1 MEVARGSSPLYV
13 TCRAPPF
20 PPRIQRVCL
29 WYIFSSKPQAR
40 IQLTSGQ
47 QPLLMPLK
55 NNPEQKKTTSS
66 WNTMCMTHRY
76 VNIIKNQRKKH
87 QETHIISIYIKSV
100 ISLTLLRPFHEKKK
114 HTKTADSHS
123 IACKTKHSWT
133 VSVIL
138 LYALANIKH
147 GLNTSP
153 SFQQHQVIVFDSIKA
168 LEIFFFFSSV
178 RSNSCLIM
186 SIPTQV
192 LLSDTLYRIIP
203 RGNL

>member
-66 WNTMCMTHRY
+66 WNTMCITPRY
-76 VNIIKNQRKKH
+76 VNIINNQRKKTPGN
-87 QETHIISIYIKSV
+87 THYFYIHKKFH
-100 ISLTLLRPFHEKKK
+100 LTYSSPSFPWKNP
-114 HTKTADSHS
+114 TKTTDSHS

-153 SFQQHQVIVFDSIKA
+153 SFQQHQVIVFDSI
-168 LEIFFFFSSV
+168 
-178 RSNSCLIM
+178 
-186 SIPTQV
+186 
-192 LLSDTLYRIIP
+192 
-203 RGNL
+203 

>member
-87 QETHIISIYIKSV
+87 QETHIISIYIKSF
-100 ISLTLLRPFHEKKK
+100 ISLTLLRPFHEKTPHQNCRFPFNSLQDQTYLNSLGHLVVRLSQHKTWFK
-114 HTKTADSHS
+114 HFPVFSTASS
-123 IACKTKHSWT
+123 NRLWFYLGSG
-133 VSVIL
+133 
-138 LYALANIKH
+138 N
-147 GLNTSP
+147 
-153 SFQQHQVIVFDSIKA
+153 
-168 LEIFFFFSSV
+168 FFSFP
-178 RSNSCLIM
+178 LYGA
-186 SIPTQV
+186 IPV
-192 LLSDTLYRIIP
+192 W
-203 RGNL
+203 

>member
-1 MEVARGSSPLYV
+1 MNSRKCRHNSGSRPGFLSPIRNV
-13 TCRAPPF
+13 PCSSISPTDSTCLF
-20 PPRIQRVCL
+20 MIH
-29 WYIFSSKPQAR
+29 IFLSSLK
-40 IQLTSGQ
+40 QLTSGQ

-76 VNIIKNQRKKH
+76 VNMIKNQRKKH
-87 QETHIISIYIKSV
+87 QETHIISIYIKSF
-100 ISLTLLRPFHEKKK
+100 ISLTLLRPFHEKNN
-114 HTKTADSHS
+114 TKTADSYS

-153 SFQQHQVIVFDSIKA
+153 SFQQHQVIVFDSI
-168 LEIFFFFSSV
+168 
-178 RSNSCLIM
+178 
-186 SIPTQV
+186 
-192 LLSDTLYRIIP
+192 
-203 RGNL
+203 